1 MKKAFIV
8 SLLLLTGCESK
19 QVNLYIEQL
28 EGLLKEYQAGVN
40 GRIAA
45 ERRMYAEMAERSAVE
60 AEREVYESLSTERY
74 HQQRLQT
81 AALVEKRMAP
91 SQAQERM
98 RDMALLEWEKTKE
111 FFDREMSIENTYQTG
126 LARVTLDVKK
136 IQSLSAALRAMR
148 ETQGLPLEFAQAFQK
163 EFQAEECKSIA
174 RETAVK
180 EESLAIVKAEKAAEE
195 ERVKKLIAQRLLQE
209 AGMATKSAATL
220 AEEEKKLQTELAAL
234 QSRKCK

>member
-1 MKKAFIV
+1 MKKAFIL

-19 QVNLYIEQL
+19 QVQLYIQQL
-28 EGLLKEYQAGVN
+28 EGLLKEYQSGVN

-45 ERRMYAEMAERSAVE
+45 EKRMYAEMAERSAVE

-81 AALVEKRMAP
+81 AALVEKRMTP

-111 FFDREMSIENTYQTG
+111 FFDREMSIESTYQAG
-126 LARVTLDVKK
+126 LARVTLDAKK
-136 IQSLSAALRAMR
+136 VQTLAAALRAMQ

-163 EFQAEECKSIA
+163 EFQEEECKSIA
-174 RETAVK
+174 RETAVR
-180 EESLAIVKAEKAAEE
+180 EESIGIVKAEKAEE
-195 ERVKKLIAQRLLQE
+195 EGRATKLTAQNLLQE
-209 AGMATKSAATL
+209 AVMARKRVLEL
-220 AEEEKKLQTELAAL
+220 AEEEKKLQAELAAIQL
-234 QSRKCK
+234 RKCK